1 MAGKQPSSSRSVS
14 LTNVFCLRHNG
25 ADHIFLAD
33 EPRRSGRATKGQY
46 TKDRDISEEKGA
58 TRKGKGKGSKA
69 KAETEVND
77 DEEDAYVRCICG
89 LYEQEEETERTMIC
103 CDKCEAW
110 QHNDCMG
117 LADDYAPAQYFCE
130 QCKPEDHKELL
141 AAIARGEKPWEEV
154 ARKREAAAAEA
165 EKASKKKGGKKGR
178 KSGARASDVHHE
190 NQEAEAAQTPG
201 TSKSASGQKRKLEEP
216 STSSGTP
223 QVSQQRSYS
232 DVFV

>member
-1 MAGKQPSSSRSVS
+1 MKLTTSS
-14 LTNVFCLRHNG
+14 F
-25 ADHIFLAD
+25 AD

-58 TRKGKGKGSKA
+58 ARKGKGKGSKA
-69 KAETEVND
+69 KAETEAND

-154 ARKREAAAAEA
+154 ASKREAAAAEA

-190 NQEAEAAQTPG
+190 NQEAEAAQTPRA
-201 TSKSASGQKRKLEEP
+201 SKSASGQKRKLEEP
-216 STSSGTP
+216 SNGSGTQ
-223 QVSQQRSYS
+223 QVSQHTVKQSCLCLTYQ
-232 DVFV
+232 